1 MVKRLFVSTPALAAP
16 AAFAAQVAHA
26 AQTALAALV
35 ALAALASCA
44 TVPPQERITFNE
56 TWIEDGSRMFT
67 ERVEVS
73 TRGEGNEY
81 MVGIRVVSDSTGYL
95 YYASRQQIDRERAHI
110 REFGDIYRVDLDT
123 LELEPVVDE
132 AARADAI
139 AEFASYRDFRYHEP
153 TDEGLFSGWSRVS
166 KIAYERTYSFELVS
180 DTGGERLPV
189 ALRWVYDEDPRR
201 LLINFGRGRSAHRAS
216 FPPEIFDLSN
226 VGEPDYWRT
235 LSAMRYRADTE
246 HVTFFDSIVDIDDG
260 RRIRLIENA
269 PSNYIETIAV
279 SPSWERMLVLYWKY
293 RETKY
298 LSVLEV
304 NPPGR

>member
-1 MVKRLFVSTPALAAP
+1 MTKRFLVMA
-16 AAFAAQVAHA
+16 V
-26 AQTALAALV
+26 ALAALV
-35 ALAALASCA
+35 VLASCA
-44 TVPPQERITFNE
+44 TVPPEERITFN
-56 TWIEDGSRMFT
+56 TTYIEDGSQMFA

-73 TRGEGNEY
+73 TRGQGNEY
-81 MVGIRVVSDSTGYL
+81 MVGIRAVSDSVGYL

-110 REFGDIYRVDLDT
+110 REFGDIYRVDFDT
-123 LELEPVVDE
+123 LEIEPVVDE
-132 AARADAI
+132 AARAGAI

-180 DTGGERLPV
+180 DTGEERLPV

-201 LLINFGRGRSAHRAS
+201 LLLNFGSGRSAHRVS

-235 LSAMRYRADTE
+235 LSAMRYRGGTGDA
-246 HVTFFDSIVDIDDG
+246 TFFDSIVDVDGG

-269 PSNYIETIAV
+269 PSNYIETIAM

-298 LSVLEV
+298 LSVLELS
-304 NPPGR
+304 PPVR